1 MERPGPTSVGTDRPR
16 RILNERG
23 EVIRSPLI
31 DDPELNAMRAADAA
45 RQASLH
51 PFSEEGK
58 RRLRLYIVG
67 SCVLFPFANW
77 FFTPG
82 GFDALWLQLLVAI
95 AYGAYVALARPG
107 VAMCALATVL
117 AGMIVQGYIGVTGD
131 VRSSFYVLLAM
142 ILFGTAGALLGFREN
157 DRQLDR

>member
-1 MERPGPTSVGTDRPR
+1 MTP
-16 RILNERG
+16 RG
-23 EVIRSPLI
+23 EIVRQPLI
-31 DDPELNAMRAADAA
+31 DDPELNAMRAADEA

-67 SCVLFPFANW
+67 ACVLFPLANW
-77 FFTPG
+77 FFTPS
-82 GFDALWLQLLVAI
+82 GFDAMWLQLLVAI
-95 AYGAYVALARPG
+95 AYGTYVALARPG
-107 VAMCALATVL
+107 VAMCALVTVL
-117 AGMIVQGYIGVTGD
+117 AGMIVQGYLGVSSG
-131 VRSSFYVLLAM
+131 VRGSFYVLLAM